1 MCGYLFELFMLC
13 PDPLCLSV
21 VVFVPFQ
28 MHVGI
33 RKVDKLCNV
42 NPLNNIEGC
51 FSPVLF
57 IVCIFIC

>member
-1 MCGYLFELFMLC
+1 MLC
-13 PDPLCLSV
+13 SDELCLSV

-33 RKVDKLCNV
+33 RQVDRLCNV

-57 IVCIFIC
+57 VFSFVSCYKCQH

>member
-1 MCGYLFELFMLC
+1 MLC
-13 PDPLCLSV
+13 PDQLCLSV

-33 RKVDKLCNV
+33 RQVDKLCNV

-51 FSPVLF
+51 FSFYLLF
-57 IVCIFIC
+57 VFSFVSCYKYQH

>member
-1 MCGYLFELFMLC
+1 MLC
-13 PDPLCLSV
+13 SDQLCLSV

-33 RKVDKLCNV
+33 RQVDKLCNV
-42 NPLNNIEGC
+42 NPLNSVEGC